1 MPQVTI
7 YLPED
12 VLRSVKREAKRRK
25 QSLSAFLAA
34 LASRAAKPPAW
45 PEDFAALYG
54 SCPDLVEPEDAA
66 PADVE
71 SL

>member
-12 VLRSVKREAKRRK
+12 VLKSVRREAKRRK
-25 QSLSAFLAA
+25 QSLSAFLTA
-34 LASRAAKPPAW
+34 LASRAVKPPAW
-45 PEDFAALYG
+45 PEEFAQLYG
-54 SCPDLVEPEDAA
+54 ACPDLVEPDDAA
-66 PADVE
+66 PTQVE